1 VADKSGGAGGIR
13 NDVAIVV
20 PPSGGPV
27 VISVLTTRNDPAA
40 RYDDSLV
47 AAVAEVALSAV
58 AAARPLVE
66 WAEDAPPAVTSSIFC
81 PLVADHQRGD
91 DLGRPPR
98 HHLFAPRSRGLPR
111 DVVAPP

>member
-1 VADKSGGAGGIR
+1 M
-13 NDVAIVV
+13 
-20 PPSGGPV
+20 
-27 VISVLTTRNDPAA
+27 
-40 RYDDSLV
+40 
-47 AAVAEVALSAV
+47 
-58 AAARPLVE
+58 
-66 WAEDAPPAVTSSIFC
+66 TSSIFC